1 MAENDQQKRDQ
12 PQEPARQPEQEQPRA
27 WKCGRCQCG
36 LVTKKV
42 VLDYMGYSISH
53 DLPVCPTCGKVYISK
68 DLAEGRMCEV
78 EQTLED
84 K

>member
-1 MAENDQQKRDQ
+1 VAENDEQKKAPEAGQ
-12 PQEPARQPEQEQPRA
+12 VETQPEQPRV
-27 WKCGRCQCG
+27 WKCGRCKCD

-42 VLDYMGYSISH
+42 ELDYMGYSISH
-53 DLPVCPTCGKVYISK
+53 ELPACPKCGKVYISK
-68 DLAEGRMCEV
+68 ELAEGRMCEV

>member
-1 MAENDQQKRDQ
+1 MAENDEQKKA
-12 PQEPARQPEQEQPRA
+12 PEAGLAETQPEQPRV
-27 WKCGRCQCG
+27 WKCGRCKCD

-42 VLDYMGYSISH
+42 ELDYMGYSISH
-53 DLPVCPTCGKVYISK
+53 ELPACPKCGKVYISK
-68 DLAEGRMCEV
+68 ELAEGRMCEV